1 MTSTL
6 VNSLAS
12 KEFGDLIK
20 TRNKHHLVKTRNLC
34 NIEEAARP
42 GTELIPSI
50 IYSIA
55 YSRTSVSFAL
65 FTLAEEKCRKL

>member
-20 TRNKHHLVKTRNLC
+20 TRNKNDLVKTRYRC
-34 NIEEAARP
+34 NIKEAARP

-55 YSRTSVSFAL
+55 YLETSVSFAL
-65 FTLAEEKCRKL
+65 FTLAEEKCRKI